1 MAIAYQHVS
10 TEFELPTSINPNLD
24 ENIDKI
30 ITVAMAKSANDRY
43 QSAELM
49 LADIRRAM
57 RGIDV
62 TTKIRRIIP
71 RRNYLVLG
79 GAVAALI
86 TIILL
91 GLTSFNS
98 QAPVQSMQIPNVVG
112 LTQSAAE
119 ELLKGYTINLQR
131 AQDSRI
137 PLNRVSSQLPLAA
150 SRAPKGSSITLTISD
165 GPGDTT
171 VPTTIV
177 GLSLEEAR
185 SALSAAGLLITKI
198 VPVDSNSRTGIVLKI
213 TPDAGSIIKAGGGVL
228 LEIASGSLKIPS
240 LINLS
245 GIEAQTILTQ
255 AGFLVR
261 EIIAYDETVELGVV
275 LAQAPSAGTTQII
288 GSDVTIT
295 VNRAP

>member
-1 MAIAYQHVS
+1 M
-10 TEFELPTSINPNLD
+10 D

-119 ELLKGYTINLQR
+119 
-131 AQDSRI
+131 
-137 PLNRVSSQLPLAA
+137 
-150 SRAPKGSSITLTISD
+150 
-165 GPGDTT
+165 
-171 VPTTIV
+171 
-177 GLSLEEAR
+177 
-185 SALSAAGLLITKI
+185 
-198 VPVDSNSRTGIVLKI
+198 
-213 TPDAGSIIKAGGGVL
+213 
-228 LEIASGSLKIPS
+228 
-240 LINLS
+240 
-245 GIEAQTILTQ
+245 
-255 AGFLVR
+255 
-261 EIIAYDETVELGVV
+261 
-275 LAQAPSAGTTQII
+275 
-288 GSDVTIT
+288 
-295 VNRAP
+295 

>member
-1 MAIAYQHVS
+1 M
-10 TEFELPTSINPNLD
+10 
-24 ENIDKI
+24 
-30 ITVAMAKSANDRY
+30 
-43 QSAELM
+43 
-49 LADIRRAM
+49 
-57 RGIDV
+57 
-62 TTKIRRIIP
+62 
-71 RRNYLVLG
+71 
-79 GAVAALI
+79 
-86 TIILL
+86 
-91 GLTSFNS
+91 
-98 QAPVQSMQIPNVVG
+98 
-112 LTQSAAE
+112 
-119 ELLKGYTINLQR
+119 
-131 AQDSRI
+131 
-137 PLNRVSSQLPLAA
+137 
-150 SRAPKGSSITLTISD
+150 
-165 GPGDTT
+165 
-171 VPTTIV
+171 PTTIV

-275 LAQAPSAGTTQII
+275 LEQAPSAGTTQII